1 MKEFSGAWRQ
11 DKSESMIYPNGQIAR
26 EVWENIVT
34 GAKIVRRYNEM
45 GTLIYTNERYR
56 KYS

>member
-45 GTLIYTNERYR
+45 GTLIYTNEGYR

>member
-34 GAKIVRRYNEM
+34 GAKIVRRYNEL
-45 GTLIYTNERYR
+45 GNLIYTNERYH
-56 KYS
+56 KYN

>member
-34 GAKIVRRYNEM
+34 GTKIVRRYNEM

>member
-11 DKSESMIYPNGQIAR
+11 EKSESMIYPNGQIAR

>member
-26 EVWENIVT
+26 EVWENIET